1 MKILKSKLQDALKGL
16 AKVVGTKASIPVLKH
31 VRVKAV
37 AGKLTFTATNLEEWL
52 SYNLDTAPTDNVD
65 WLLDFGRLKEF
76 VQGKGETDIA
86 FEPVTENT
94 VRISFDVAG
103 HLVERVFE
111 TLPIVDW
118 PMIPVQS
125 EEMKPVSAM
134 LFDNIRLALPSASK
148 DNTRKVLTGVY
159 LENDA
164 VIATDGKQI
173 VKLFCEIPIEA
184 PVIVPPTKV
193 LATGML
199 RDDGGMAVSVG
210 EYRTVVHLSS
220 GPWLYSFK
228 CLDCLDGTYP
238 TYSQIIPAAKL
249 IKSWA
254 EFPAAEAQALMKSLP
269 VFEKGDSLDGIAL
282 YAGKQGVKFLSTK
295 KDSSAMIETSAKSTG
310 SNEHGIAV
318 FDRKYLLKAFSLG
331 LTRIGFDWGHSP
343 LLATGDRG
351 LLVFMPIRGMIPD
364 EYFKR
369 LGIEKPKQEKQI
381 MIQKTETPVAPQNNA
396 VVKPETPKAPMN
408 AAAPKESFKVVH
420 GPGNGNGNSTPD
432 PFEDLQKAVTELRN
446 QAKALTDG
454 INGLQRKI
462 TDAQRAVKQRE
473 KDFKSTR
480 EILDK
485 LKNASGF

>member
-369 LGIEKPKQEKQI
+369 LGIEKPKQEKEI
-381 MIQKTETPVAPQNNA
+381 MIQKTDTPAAPQNNA
-396 VVKPETPKAPMN
+396 AVRPETQKAPTT
-408 AAAPKESFKVVH
+408 ATAPKDSFKVVH
-420 GPGNGNGNSTPD
+420 GPVNGNGNGMAD

-446 QAKALTDG
+446 QTKTLADG

-473 KDFKSTR
+473 KDFRSTR